1 MENTKVDLINSIV
14 ELSDALQIL
23 IVLAADNKTPDYL
36 KYENKAADILKQ
48 QYGAFSLY
56 FNEIRH
62 TRDIEELYR
71 VMGDYLSHLERN
83 SSDSNM
89 LLYCLPWIN
98 VYGHNGYITEKP
110 PFVDIWEATEQTA
123 EPEQHTEPQRSVPEE
138 LTTPEAKKILRR
150 GITAGLLNE
159 DDYQAKQGVTRAQQK
174 EFADLA
180 SQVLKISNKWVVF
193 GTLWGIKHL
202 AQVKTTDARPETLM
216 AVRKLFQELGFDMDG
231 KPINKKGKFI

>member
-14 ELSDALQIL
+14 ELSDTLQIL
-23 IVLAADNKTPDYL
+23 IVLAADNKDPDYL

-71 VMGDYLSHLERN
+71 VMGDYLNHLERN

-110 PFVDIWEATEQTA
+110 PFVDEWERPGQTA
-123 EPEQHTEPQRSVPEE
+123 EIEQQPRPKGRPKKTFIDYLNGHETE
-138 LTTPEAKKILRR
+138 KKERLRR
-150 GITAGLLNE
+150 LHNVI
-159 DDYQAKQGVTRAQQK
+159 
-174 EFADLA
+174 
-180 SQVLKISNKWVVF
+180 
-193 GTLWGIKHL
+193 
-202 AQVKTTDARPETLM
+202 
-216 AVRKLFQELGFDMDG
+216 DG
-231 KPINKKGKFI
+231 KKGKYVSLYILTAIELGWIAKPTYTQVKNEFGDIGNKSGYNSYLQRNKFSDAEINGAKESLK

>member
-23 IVLAADNKTPDYL
+23 IVLAADNKDPDFL
-36 KYENKAADILKQ
+36 KYESKAADILKQ

-110 PFVDIWEATEQTA
+110 SFVDEWETTEQTA
-123 EPEQHTEPQRSVPEE
+123 EPEQQSRPKGRPKKTFTDCMNGQTEKEKEE
-138 LTTPEAKKILRR
+138 RLSRLHNAIDGKTGKYVSLYILTAIELGWIVKPTY
-150 GITAGLLNE
+150 T
-159 DDYQAKQGVTRAQQK
+159 
-174 EFADLA
+174 
-180 SQVLKISNKWVVF
+180 
-193 GTLWGIKHL
+193 
-202 AQVKTTDARPETLM
+202 QVKNEFGDIGDKSGYNAYLHKCKFSDE
-216 AVRKLFQELGFDMDG
+216 E
-231 KPINKKGKFI
+231 INGAKESLK

>member
-1 MENTKVDLINSIV
+1 MDKFITELAKLPEEKQKAIKEGLKNQIIAQAVFVRDEQPTRFVAYIEQEIERADASMLKMVQESSYEGAMLNSISEV
-14 ELSDALQIL
+14 F
-23 IVLAADNKTPDYL
+23 VWNKER
-36 KYENKAADILKQ
+36 KRA
-48 QYGAFSLY
+48 
-56 FNEIRH
+56 
-62 TRDIEELYR
+62 
-71 VMGDYLSHLERN
+71 LERLR
-83 SSDSNM
+83 DAF
-89 LLYCLPWIN
+89 LQP
-98 VYGHNGYITEKP
+98 
-110 PFVDIWEATEQTA
+110 Q
-123 EPEQHTEPQRSVPEE
+123 PEQHTEPQRSVPEE
-138 LTTPEAKKILRR
+138 LTTLEAKKILRR

-193 GTLWGIKHL
+193 GTLWDIKHL